1 MLRRLRRRPS
11 SVGDFNVFLHELR
24 SRELERLLGGAETIL
39 HGGCAGTWYFDWF
52 EERYPTPVKRHIGV
66 EAFSERPAELG
77 ERVEWLQRSLGDLAP
92 VGDAEVDL
100 VFAGQVIEHLW
111 PEDVVG
117 FLLESHR
124 VLRPGGTIAVDS
136 PNRRV
141 TTAIGWEHPEHT
153 VEFRP
158 DEILE
163 LLRLAGFDQAQAR
176 GVYLCFDRDRNRF
189 FTLEGG
195 SRTWSSERRAA
206 EAAERPDDSFVW
218 WVEAFRGDREPDS
231 DRLLHRVETI
241 YDGYRRQRFGS
252 LKHSVGT
259 LTGLGQDRVV
269 AAGAGEA
276 GHLIFGP
283 FVPMRSGRWVARFH
297 LAAGPGDTQSPMG
310 RLDVATGPAAEV
322 IAEQE
327 LTADVLRPDGDLHEV
342 VLPFQLAQTELSVE
356 FRAHT
361 YGAVPM
367 SALLH
372 VAVERDHASEQGSSA
387 ARTSEV

>member
-1 MLRRLRRRPS
+1 LVR
-11 SVGDFNVFLHELR
+11 
-24 SRELERLLGGAETIL
+24 GG
-39 HGGCAGTWYFDWF
+39 
-52 EERYPTPVKRHIGV
+52 YPTPVKRHIGV

-77 ERVEWLQRSLGDLAP
+77 ERVEWQQRSLGDLAP
-92 VGDAEVDL
+92 VGDGEVDL

-124 VLRPGGTIAVDS
+124 VIRPGGTIALDS

-176 GVYLCFDRDRNRF
+176 GVYLCFERDRNRF

-195 SRTWSSERRAA
+195 SRTWSPERRAA

-218 WVEAFRGDREPDS
+218 WVEAVRGDREPDADQLS
-231 DRLLHRVETI
+231 HRVETI
-241 YDGYRRQRFGS
+241 YNGYRRQRFGS

-259 LTGLGQDRVV
+259 LTGLGQDPGGSCRGGGGRPSDLR
-269 AAGAGEA
+269 ALRSNANRGAGS
-276 GHLIFGP
+276 LVSISRRDP
-283 FVPMRSGRWVARFH
+283 VTRSVPWADWMWRPVR
-297 LAAGPGDTQSPMG
+297 
-310 RLDVATGPAAEV
+310 RL
-322 IAEQE
+322 
-327 LTADVLRPDGDLHEV
+327 R
-342 VLPFQLAQTELSVE
+342 
-356 FRAHT
+356 
-361 YGAVPM
+361 
-367 SALLH
+367 
-372 VAVERDHASEQGSSA
+372 
-387 ARTSEV
+387 